1 MKKVVVTL
9 VVAVLAVFSFAAF
22 EVTGGY
28 VHSSVAASDTAAAS
42 NVSFN
47 GLSIGANYLY
57 EDLGFVE
64 GGALVLGGAFDY
76 YFPVEATVNAK
87 PAKPVE
93 FSQMD
98 ITLNVGYRQSLNPF
112 LPELP
117 VDLFVEGLFNYSF
130 GLGDAKLTSS
140 SLAFGGGAGAAFVV
154 QNLDVKVGADILFA
168 KPTIVDEYKERTT
181 IVDEYKDFYK
191 NSFKPKFKVF
201 AGVEF

>member
-9 VVAVLAVFSFAAF
+9 LVAVLAVFSFAAF

-28 VHSSVAASDTAAAS
+28 AHASVAASDTTAAS

-76 YFPVEATVNAK
+76 YFPVEATVGA
-87 PAKPVE
+87 
-93 FSQMD
+93 FTQMD
-98 ITLNVGYRQSLNPF
+98 ITLNLGYRQSLNPF

-168 KPTIVDEYKERTT
+168 KPTIVD
-181 IVDEYKDFYK
+181 
-191 NSFKPKFKVF
+191 
-201 AGVEF
+201 

>member
-76 YFPVEATVNAK
+76 YFPVEATVNATT
-87 PAKPVE
+87 VE

-168 KPTIVDEYKERTT
+168 KPTIVDDYK
-181 IVDEYKDFYK
+181 KDYK

>member
-76 YFPVEATVNAK
+76 YFPVEATVNAN
-87 PAKPVE
+87 PVE

-117 VDLFVEGLFNYSF
+117 VDVFVEGLFNYSF

-168 KPTIVDEYKERTT
+168 KPTIVDDYK
-181 IVDEYKDFYK
+181 KDYK

>member
-9 VVAVLAVFSFAAF
+9 LVAVLAVFSFAAF

-28 VHSSVAASDTAAAS
+28 AHASVAASDTTAAS

-76 YFPVEATVNAK
+76 YFPVEATVGATS
-87 PAKPVE
+87 VE
-93 FSQMD
+93 FTQMD
-98 ITLNVGYRQSLNPF
+98 ITLNLGYRQSLNPF

-117 VDLFVEGLFNYSF
+117 VDVFVEGLFNYSF
-130 GLGDAKLTSS
+130 GLGDNKLTGS

-168 KPTIVDEYKERTT
+168 KPTIVE
-181 IVDEYKDFYK
+181 EYKDFYK

>member
-76 YFPVEATVNAK
+76 YFPVEATVNATT
-87 PAKPVE
+87 VE

-130 GLGDAKLTSS
+130 GLGDNKLTGS

-168 KPTIVDEYKERTT
+168 KPTIVEEYKE
-181 IVDEYKDFYK
+181 DYK

>member
-9 VVAVLAVFSFAAF
+9 LVAVLAVFSFAAF

-28 VHSSVAASDTAAAS
+28 VHASVAASDTAVAS
-42 NVSFN
+42 DVSFN

-76 YFPVEATVNAK
+76 YFPVKATVEATS
-87 PAKPVE
+87 VE
-93 FSQMD
+93 FTQMD
-98 ITLNVGYRQSLNPF
+98 ITLNLGYRQSLNPF

-117 VDLFVEGLFNYSF
+117 VDVFVEGLFNYSF
-130 GLGDAKLTSS
+130 GLGDNKLTGS

-168 KPTIVDEYKERTT
+168 KPTIVEEYKE
-181 IVDEYKDFYK
+181 DYK

>member
-76 YFPVEATVNAK
+76 YFPVEATVGATS
-87 PAKPVE
+87 VE
-93 FSQMD
+93 FTQMD
-98 ITLNVGYRQSLNPF
+98 ITLNLGYRQSLNPF

-117 VDLFVEGLFNYSF
+117 VDVFVEGLFNYSF
-130 GLGDAKLTSS
+130 GLGDNKLTGS

-168 KPTIVDEYKERTT
+168 KPTIVDDYK
-181 IVDEYKDFYK
+181 KDYK

>member
-76 YFPVEATVNAK
+76 YFPVEATVNA
-87 PAKPVE
+87 ATVE

-168 KPTIVDEYKERTT
+168 KPTIVDDYKE
-181 IVDEYKDFYK
+181 DYK

>member
-76 YFPVEATVNAK
+76 YFPVEATVNAN
-87 PAKPVE
+87 PVE

-168 KPTIVDEYKERTT
+168 KPTIVDDYK
-181 IVDEYKDFYK
+181 KDYK

>member
-28 VHSSVAASDTAAAS
+28 VHASVAASDTAVAS
-42 NVSFN
+42 DVSFN

-76 YFPVEATVNAK
+76 YFPVEATVDSTST
-87 PAKPVE
+87 E
-93 FSQMD
+93 FNQMD
-98 ITLNVGYRQSLNPF
+98 ITLNLGYRQSLNPF

-117 VDLFVEGLFNYSF
+117 VDVFVEGLFNYSF
-130 GLGDAKLTSS
+130 GLGDNKLVGST
-140 SLAFGGGAGAAFVV
+140 LAFGGGAGAAFVV

-168 KPTIVDEYKERTT
+168 KPTIVEEYE
-181 IVDEYKDFYK
+181 DYYK

>member
-76 YFPVEATVNAK
+76 YFPVEATVNATVN
-87 PAKPVE
+87 ATTVE

-168 KPTIVDEYKERTT
+168 KPTIVDDYKE
-181 IVDEYKDFYK
+181 DYK

>member
-28 VHSSVAASDTAAAS
+28 VHASVAASDTAAAS

-76 YFPVEATVNAK
+76 YFPVEATVNATT
-87 PAKPVE
+87 VE

-168 KPTIVDEYKERTT
+168 KPTIVDDYKE
-181 IVDEYKDFYK
+181 DYK

>member
-28 VHSSVAASDTAAAS
+28 VHSSVAASDTTEAS

-76 YFPVEATVNAK
+76 YFPVEATVNATT
-87 PAKPVE
+87 VE

-168 KPTIVDEYKERTT
+168 KPTIVDDYKE
-181 IVDEYKDFYK
+181 DYK

>member
-76 YFPVEATVNAK
+76 YFPVEATVNAT
-87 PAKPVE
+87 P
-93 FSQMD
+93 
-98 ITLNVGYRQSLNPF
+98 LNF
-112 LPELP
+112 L
-117 VDLFVEGLFNYSF
+117 
-130 GLGDAKLTSS
+130 KW
-140 SLAFGGGAGAAFVV
+140 
-154 QNLDVKVGADILFA
+154 ILH
-168 KPTIVDEYKERTT
+168 
-181 IVDEYKDFYK
+181 
-191 NSFKPKFKVF
+191 
-201 AGVEF
+201 

>member
-28 VHSSVAASDTAAAS
+28 VHASVAASDTAVAS
-42 NVSFN
+42 DVSFN

-76 YFPVEATVNAK
+76 YFPVEATVEATS
-87 PAKPVE
+87 VE
-93 FSQMD
+93 FTQMD
-98 ITLNVGYRQSLNPF
+98 ITLNLGYRQSLNPF

-117 VDLFVEGLFNYSF
+117 VDVFVEGLFNYSF
-130 GLGDAKLTSS
+130 GLGDNKLTGS

-168 KPTIVDEYKERTT
+168 KPTIVEEYKE
-181 IVDEYKDFYK
+181 DYK

>member
-9 VVAVLAVFSFAAF
+9 LVAVLAVFSFAAF

-28 VHSSVAASDTAAAS
+28 VHASVAASDTAVAS
-42 NVSFN
+42 DVSFN

-76 YFPVEATVNAK
+76 YFPVEATVGATS
-87 PAKPVE
+87 VE
-93 FSQMD
+93 FTQMD
-98 ITLNVGYRQSLNPF
+98 ITLNLGYRQSLNPF

-117 VDLFVEGLFNYSF
+117 VDVFVEGLFNYSF
-130 GLGDAKLTSS
+130 GLGDNKLTGS

-168 KPTIVDEYKERTT
+168 KPTIVEEYKE
-181 IVDEYKDFYK
+181 DYK

>member
-76 YFPVEATVNAK
+76 YFPVEATVNAN
-87 PAKPVE
+87 PVE

-168 KPTIVDEYKERTT
+168 KPTIVDDYKE
-181 IVDEYKDFYK
+181 DYK

>member
-76 YFPVEATVNAK
+76 YFPVEATVNAT
-87 PAKPVE
+87 PVE

-168 KPTIVDEYKERTT
+168 KPTIVDDYKE
-181 IVDEYKDFYK
+181 DYK

>member
-76 YFPVEATVNAK
+76 YFPVKATVEATS
-87 PAKPVE
+87 VE
-93 FSQMD
+93 FTQMD
-98 ITLNVGYRQSLNPF
+98 ITLNLGYRQSLNPF

-117 VDLFVEGLFNYSF
+117 VDVFVEGLFNYSF

-168 KPTIVDEYKERTT
+168 KPTIVDDYKE
-181 IVDEYKDFYK
+181 DYK

>member
-9 VVAVLAVFSFAAF
+9 LVAVLAVFSFAAF

-28 VHSSVAASDTAAAS
+28 AHTSVSSTDTAVASD
-42 NVSFN
+42 VSFN

-76 YFPVEATVNAK
+76 YFPVKATVEATS
-87 PAKPVE
+87 VE
-93 FSQMD
+93 FTQMD
-98 ITLNVGYRQSLNPF
+98 ITLNLGYRQSLNPF

-117 VDLFVEGLFNYSF
+117 VDVFVEGLFNYSF
-130 GLGDAKLTSS
+130 GLGDNKLTGS

-168 KPTIVDEYKERTT
+168 KPTIVEEYKE
-181 IVDEYKDFYK
+181 DYK

>member
-76 YFPVEATVNAK
+76 YFPVE
-87 PAKPVE
+87 VE
-93 FSQMD
+93 IGEESTKKEFTQMD
-98 ITLNVGYRQSLNPF
+98 ITLNLGYRQSLNPF

-168 KPTIVDEYKERTT
+168 KPTIVDEYK
-181 IVDEYKDFYK
+181 DKDFYK

>member
-28 VHSSVAASDTAAAS
+28 AHASVAASDTAVAS
-42 NVSFN
+42 DVSFN

-76 YFPVEATVNAK
+76 YFPVKIVEEAEVT
-87 PAKPVE
+87 
-93 FSQMD
+93 QMD
-98 ITLNVGYRQSLNPF
+98 ITLNLGYRQSLNPF

-117 VDLFVEGLFNYSF
+117 VDVFVEGLFNYSF
-130 GLGDAKLTSS
+130 GLGDDKLVGST
-140 SLAFGGGAGAAFVV
+140 LAFGGGAGAAFEV

-168 KPTIVDEYKERTT
+168 KPTIVEEYEET
-181 IVDEYKDFYK
+181 YK

>member
-22 EVTGGY
+22 ELTGGY

-76 YFPVEATVNAK
+76 YFPVEATVNATT
-87 PAKPVE
+87 VE

-168 KPTIVDEYKERTT
+168 KPTIVDDYKE
-181 IVDEYKDFYK
+181 DYK

>member
-76 YFPVEATVNAK
+76 YFPVEATVNATT
-87 PAKPVE
+87 VE

-168 KPTIVDEYKERTT
+168 KPTIVDDYKE
-181 IVDEYKDFYK
+181 DYK

>member
-28 VHSSVAASDTAAAS
+28 VHASVAASDTAVAS
-42 NVSFN
+42 DVSFN

-76 YFPVEATVNAK
+76 YFPVE
-87 PAKPVE
+87 VE
-93 FSQMD
+93 IGEESTKKEFTQMD
-98 ITLNVGYRQSLNPF
+98 ITLNLGYRQSLNPF

-117 VDLFVEGLFNYSF
+117 VDVFVEGLFNYSF
-130 GLGDAKLTSS
+130 GLGDNKLVGST
-140 SLAFGGGAGAAFVV
+140 LAFGGGAGAAFEV

-168 KPTIVDEYKERTT
+168 KPTIVEEYEET
-181 IVDEYKDFYK
+181 YK

>member
-28 VHSSVAASDTAAAS
+28 VHASVAASDTAVAS
-42 NVSFN
+42 DVSFN

-76 YFPVEATVNAK
+76 YFPVKEVKIVKGGNSSTVD
-87 PAKPVE
+87 
-93 FSQMD
+93 FTQMD
-98 ITLNVGYRQSLNPF
+98 ITLNLGYRQSLNPF

-117 VDLFVEGLFNYSF
+117 VDVFVEGLFNYSF
-130 GLGDAKLTSS
+130 GLGDNKLTGS
-140 SLAFGGGAGAAFVV
+140 SLAFGGGAGAAFEV
-154 QNLDVKVGADILFA
+154 QNLDVKVGADILFS
-168 KPTIVDEYKERTT
+168 KPSIVDDYEET
-181 IVDEYKDFYK
+181 YK

>member
-28 VHSSVAASDTAAAS
+28 VHASVAASDTAVAS
-42 NVSFN
+42 DVSFN

-76 YFPVEATVNAK
+76 YFPVEATVDSTST
-87 PAKPVE
+87 E
-93 FSQMD
+93 FNQMD
-98 ITLNVGYRQSLNPF
+98 ITLNLGYRQSLNPF

-117 VDLFVEGLFNYSF
+117 VDVFVEGLFNYSF
-130 GLGDAKLTSS
+130 GLGDNKLTGS

-168 KPTIVDEYKERTT
+168 KPTIVEEYKE
-181 IVDEYKDFYK
+181 DYK

>member
-76 YFPVEATVNAK
+76 YFPVEATVNAN
-87 PAKPVE
+87 PVE

-168 KPTIVDEYKERTT
+168 KPTIVEEYKE
-181 IVDEYKDFYK
+181 DYK

>member
-76 YFPVEATVNAK
+76 YFPVKATVEATS
-87 PAKPVE
+87 VE
-93 FSQMD
+93 FTQMD
-98 ITLNVGYRQSLNPF
+98 ITLNLGYRQSLNPF

-117 VDLFVEGLFNYSF
+117 VDVFVEGLFNYSF
-130 GLGDAKLTSS
+130 GLGDNKLTGS

-168 KPTIVDEYKERTT
+168 KPTIVDDYKE
-181 IVDEYKDFYK
+181 DYK

>member
-76 YFPVEATVNAK
+76 YFPVEATVNAN
-87 PAKPVE
+87 PVE

-117 VDLFVEGLFNYSF
+117 VDVFVEGLFNYSF

-168 KPTIVDEYKERTT
+168 KPTIVDDYKE
-181 IVDEYKDFYK
+181 DYK

>member
-28 VHSSVAASDTAAAS
+28 VHTSVAASDTTAAS

-76 YFPVEATVNAK
+76 YFPVEATVGATT
-87 PAKPVE
+87 VE

-130 GLGDAKLTSS
+130 GLGDAKLVKSAI
-140 SLAFGGGAGAAFVV
+140 AFGGGAGAAFVV

-168 KPTIVDEYKERTT
+168 KPTIVDDYKT
-181 IVDEYKDFYK
+181 YYK

>member
-9 VVAVLAVFSFAAF
+9 LVAVLAVFSFAAF

-28 VHSSVAASDTAAAS
+28 AHASVAASDTTAAS

-76 YFPVEATVNAK
+76 YFPVEATAG
-87 PAKPVE
+87 AT
-93 FSQMD
+93 FTQMD
-98 ITLNVGYRQSLNPF
+98 ITLNLGYRQSLNPF

-117 VDLFVEGLFNYSF
+117 VDVFVEGLFNYSF
-130 GLGDAKLTSS
+130 GLGDNKLTGS

-168 KPTIVDEYKERTT
+168 KPTIVEKYK
-181 IVDEYKDFYK
+181 KDYK

>member
-9 VVAVLAVFSFAAF
+9 LVAVLAVFSFAAF

-28 VHSSVAASDTAAAS
+28 AHASVAASETTAAS

-76 YFPVEATVNAK
+76 YFPVE
-87 PAKPVE
+87 VE
-93 FSQMD
+93 IGEESPKKEFTQMD
-98 ITLNVGYRQSLNPF
+98 ITLNLGYRQSLNPF

-117 VDLFVEGLFNYSF
+117 VDVFVEGLFNYSF
-130 GLGDAKLTSS
+130 GLGDDKLVGSA
-140 SLAFGGGAGAAFVV
+140 LAFGGGAGAAFVV

-168 KPTIVDEYKERTT
+168 KPTIVEEYE
-181 IVDEYKDFYK
+181 DYYK